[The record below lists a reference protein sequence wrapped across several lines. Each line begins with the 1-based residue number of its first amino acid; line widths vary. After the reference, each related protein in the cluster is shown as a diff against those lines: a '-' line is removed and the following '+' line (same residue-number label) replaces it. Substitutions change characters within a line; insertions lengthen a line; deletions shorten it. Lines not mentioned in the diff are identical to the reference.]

1 MWTDAAR
8 KCLKLCFR
16 IFVSKHDGAHAGQ
29 DFHGTSSSVLS
40 TDEAKESFFAPVEVI
55 YRSSRTPEALTEY
68 RTLLEQLNG
77 NSNEA
82 CQIAL
87 RHLTD
92 PEMCAN
98 YTPQLAQ
105 ECKSPISVFTF

>member
-1 MWTDAAR
+1 MWTDVAR

-16 IFVSKHDGAHAGQ
+16 IFVSKQDSAHSGQ

-40 TDEAKESFFAPVEVI
+40 ADEVKESFFAPVEVI
-55 YRSSRTPEALTEY
+55 YRNSKNPEALTEY
-68 RTLLEQLNG
+68 RALLEQL
-77 NSNEA
+77 SSDEA
-82 CQIAL
+82 CQLAL